1 MCGLKITSA
10 ATTDGATGELVHLLV
25 REFDREGRE
34 QLVNIVEPL
43 GGGGSLWPWG
53 RRGLCAVGRT
63 GYFPAVPSGSTKL
76 WAQRDCWDTNA
87 CHPDAPVPSNISSSP
102 DVARSAP
109 HSPCCAGVG
118 TVSGLGHRRD

>member
-53 RRGLCAVGRT
+53 RRGLCAVGRLFSC
-63 GYFPAVPSGSTKL
+63 GAL
-76 WAQRDCWDTNA
+76 RLHQA
-87 CHPDAPVPSNISSSP
+87 
-102 DVARSAP
+102 
-109 HSPCCAGVG
+109 VG
-118 TVSGLGHRRD
+118 TTRLLGYQRLPPGRTGAVEYIVQSGRRKKRAAFSLLCGRGNCERLGASS